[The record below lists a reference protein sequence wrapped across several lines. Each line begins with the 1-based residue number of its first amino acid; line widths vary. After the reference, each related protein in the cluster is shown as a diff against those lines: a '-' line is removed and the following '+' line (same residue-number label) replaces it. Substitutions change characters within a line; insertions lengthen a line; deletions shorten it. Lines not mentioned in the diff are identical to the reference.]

1 MPLPPHILV
10 VGDVMLDRY
19 LLGEVTRISPEAP
32 VPVLRTVREQTR
44 PGGAA
49 NVAAN
54 VAAMGAR
61 CTLLG
66 VVGADAAARE
76 VERLVVAHGAEAALV
91 ADPGQAT
98 TQKTRLVAGS
108 QQIVRFDTD
117 ASVTDTARATLLQH
131 FTAALPGADLVILSD
146 YAKGSLDDVAGF
158 LAAARAAGVRCLV
171 DPKQADPAR
180 YAGAFL
186 LKPNRR
192 EFEQLFGT
200 AGTMAERA
208 AVALALHGLDHLVV
222 TLGADGM
229 LLVSAD
235 DVVRQVATEAQEV
248 FDVSGAGD
256 TVIAALAVAL
266 AGGASVAD
274 AVISANTA
282 ASIAV
287 SHAGTYV
294 VTARDMADRLARAGD
309 ASKVLPLDRLLPLLS
324 AERRRGKRIVF
335 TNGCFDI
342 LHPGHVRMLAACR
355 RLGDLL
361 VLGLNEDASVRRLK
375 GPSRPVN
382 PFMDRAEV
390 MAGLAAVDYVV
401 GFAEDTPA
409 RLIEAIA
416 PDVLAKGG
424 DYSAD
429 APVGDQAIIGAEIVR
444 TRGGQVVAVQFHQG
458 YSSTRIIEAARQ

>member
-1 MPLPPHILV
+1 MSQSPHILV

-19 LLGEVTRISPEAP
+19 ILGEVTRISPEAP
-32 VPVLRTVREQTR
+32 VPVLRTVREDTR

-66 VVGADAAARE
+66 VVGPDVAAHQVEQLVTARG
-76 VERLVVAHGAEAALV
+76 VRAALTT
-91 ADPGQAT
+91 DPTQAT
-98 TQKTRLVAGS
+98 TQKTRLVAGT

-117 ASVTDTARATLLQH
+117 ASVTPAARTALLQR
-131 FTAALPGADLVILSD
+131 FIVELADCDLVILSD
-146 YAKGSLDDVAGF
+146 YAKGSLDDVAAF
-158 LAAARAAGVRCLV
+158 VAAANTAGVRCLV
-171 DPKQADPAR
+171 DPKQTDPAH

-192 EFEQLFGT
+192 EFELLFGS
-200 AGTMAERA
+200 GGDMAQRA
-208 AVALALHGLDHLVV
+208 SAALAAQRLSHMVV

-229 LLVSAD
+229 LLISANGA
-235 DVVRQVATEAQEV
+235 VHRIATEAQEV

-256 TVIAALAVAL
+256 TVIAALAVAI

-274 AVISANTA
+274 AVISANFA

-294 VTARDMADRLARAGD
+294 VTAQDMAARLARGRSP
-309 ASKVLPLDRLLPLLS
+309 SKVLPLEALLPQL
-324 AERRRGKRIVF
+324 AAARQRGRRIVF

-342 LHPGHVRMLAACR
+342 LHAGHVRMLAACKQ
-355 RLGDLL
+355 LGDLL
-361 VLGLNEDASVRRLK
+361 VLGLNEDVSVRLLK
-375 GPSRPVN
+375 GPARPVN
-382 PFMDRAEV
+382 RFEDRAEV
-390 MAGLAAVDYVV
+390 LAGLATVDYVV
-401 GFAEDTPA
+401 GFPEETPA
-409 RLIEAIA
+409 KLIAAVA

-424 DYSAD
+424 DYSAESL
-429 APVGDQAIIGAEIVR
+429 AGPEAIVGADFVR
-444 TRGGQVVAVQFHQG
+444 ARGGQVVAVQFHQG

>member
-1 MPLPPHILV
+1 MTRPAHILV

-19 LLGEVTRISPEAP
+19 LLGDVTRISPEAP
-32 VPVLRTVREQTR
+32 VPVLRTVREDMR

-54 VAAMGAR
+54 VAAMGGR

-66 VVGADAAARE
+66 VVGADAAA
-76 VERLVVAHGAEAALV
+76 VDVARLVAAHGVEAALV
-91 ADPGQAT
+91 TDAGQAT
-98 TQKTRLVAGS
+98 TQKTRLVAGT

-117 ASVTDTARATLLQH
+117 ASVSEAARAALLAA

-146 YAKGSLDDVAGF
+146 YAKGCLPDPAAF
-158 LAAARAAGVRCLV
+158 IAAAGAAGLRCLV

-186 LKPNRR
+186 LKPNRK
-192 EFEQLFGT
+192 EFELLFGT
-200 AGTMAERA
+200 TGSMADRARA
-208 AVALALHGLDHLVV
+208 ALARHGFGNRVV

-229 LLVSAD
+229 LLAGADGSSA
-235 DVVRQVATEAQEV
+235 QVPTEAQEV

-256 TVIAALAVAL
+256 TVIAALAIAIDS
-266 AGGASVAD
+266 GASVAE
-274 AVISANTA
+274 AVTAANLA

-294 VTARDMADRLARAGD
+294 VTARDMAERRAQAGA
-309 ASKVLPLDRLLPLLS
+309 ASKVLPLETLLPLLA
-324 AERRRGKRIVF
+324 AERRRGRRIVF

-355 RLGDLL
+355 RLGDVL

-375 GPSRPVN
+375 GPTRPVN
-382 PFMDRAEV
+382 TYADRAEV
-390 MAGLAAVDYVV
+390 CAGLAAVDYVV
-401 GFAEDTPA
+401 GFEEDTPA
-409 RLIEAIA
+409 RLIEAVA

-424 DYSAD
+424 DYSAG
-429 APVGDQAIIGAEIVR
+429 ALGGKAAIVGADFVR
-444 TRGGQVVAVQFHQG
+444 ARGGQVVAVQFHQG
-458 YSSTRIIEAARQ
+458 YSSTRIIEAAKA